1 MLDGGSLLEARQSQ
15 AGIPPWLIWVQ
26 CSAFVVLYAVWIL
39 PGVVG
44 FRNTALVLGALT
56 GLFPIYHYRTL
67 LIQKCALP
75 IWLMLALFV
84 WATCHLLF
92 LAQDFPAQLLE
103 FKRIWK
109 YAAIGAVFALGLGL
123 SLGNSAQ
130 QSSMSPTKAGTQ
142 AKPPSRYWLL
152 VYLGLS
158 LPALTYL
165 LKYVL
170 AIMAGDWGL
179 SLPAY
184 LKIYHNSQPFYIPK
198 TDYVAFCLPPLAI
211 ALGCLKQMLQA
222 KSPPSKLQW
231 LIGIGSYGGLFA
243 TTLFLFHAQNIKNG
257 MAYAAM
263 CVAVLILLVL
273 FQYSQTSVAKR
284 LLLATVILVLTTL
297 VLSPHIQ
304 KNDSWKTLIADAN
317 VALQTEQYQHWKYAG
332 DQGYPKNTLGQVV
345 SPTNYERVAWLKVG
359 LSLSSQLPLGYGL
372 IEDSFKK
379 LAKARWPE
387 VSPNLSHSHSGWLDI
402 ALAIGWPGLALIL
415 VALLFLIAQ
424 SATVAA
430 PWSQVVCWAPLS
442 ILLLW
447 CTTEVSATVTFA
459 ALIFWICLC
468 GGLIIRAP
476 KATAKSNICQ

>member
-1 MLDGGSLLEARQSQ
+1 M
-15 AGIPPWLIWVQ
+15 GIPPWLIWVQ

-44 FRNTALVLGALT
+44 FRNTALVLGALA
-56 GLFPIYHYRTL
+56 GLFPIYHYRAL

-84 WATCHLLF
+84 WATYHLLF

-109 YAAIGAVFALGLGL
+109 YAAIGAIFALGLGL

-130 QSSMSPTKAGTQ
+130 QSSVSPTKAGTQ
-142 AKPPSRYWLL
+142 TTPSSKYWPLI
-152 VYLGLS
+152 YLGLC

-165 LKYVL
+165 LKYGL
-170 AIMAGDWGL
+170 TIKAGDWGL

-184 LKIYHNSQPFYIPK
+184 LGIYHGSQPFYIPK

-211 ALGCLKQMLQA
+211 ALGHLKRMFQA
-222 KSPPSKLQW
+222 KHPPSQLQW
-231 LIGIGSYGGLFA
+231 LIGIAIYGGLIA
-243 TTLFLFHAQNIKNG
+243 ATLFLFHAQNIKNG

-263 CVAVLILLVL
+263 CVAVLIFLVI
-273 FQYSQTSVAKR
+273 FQYSQTSVVKR
-284 LLLATVILVLTTL
+284 LLFVTVILVMTTL

-304 KNDSWKTLIADAN
+304 KNDSWKTLLADSN
-317 VALQTEQYQHWKYAG
+317 VALQTEQYQHWKFAG
-332 DQGYPKNTLGQVV
+332 DRGYPKNALGQVV
-345 SPTNYERVAWLKVG
+345 SPTNYERMAWLKVG
-359 LSLSSQLPLGYGL
+359 LSLTSQFPLGYGL

-379 LAKARWPE
+379 LVKARWPE
-387 VSPNLSHSHSGWLDI
+387 ASPNLSHSHSGWLDV

-415 VALLFLIAQ
+415 ASLLFLMVQSVTIA
-424 SATVAA
+424 S
-430 PWSQVVCWAPLS
+430 PWGQVVFWAPLS

-476 KATAKSNICQ
+476 KASAKWHI